1 MNEIVMPNGVPARI
15 AKAHNDPEGKGKIT
29 GLSPWKDQVVYGRG
43 VRGAA
48 TKKGVWR
55 DYYDMYKDHS
65 MVRSAVDKLS
75 QAATDVGFDF
85 VPRDSR
91 AKLRPRELK
100 KLQDFFNNQP
110 KFILELRKI
119 YIDLMIYGDGYL
131 YIVPDRRRQPFK
143 LKRLHPKTIHIK
155 AESNGDIIAYYQKD
169 PDNIM
174 DSVVHFDPH
183 EILHFKISDP
193 DNDLYGLS
201 PLESLKY
208 AVAADLY
215 AQRYNASF
223 FANSGVT
230 GTIIGIRNANPD
242 EVQRNRKWLEE
253 NYMGPEAAHK
263 PIVIE
268 GESVTIEKSVATH
281 QEMGFLEG
289 RRFIIME
296 ILAVLGVPPAKIGI
310 METANRS
317 NSKEQDKTFRTE
329 AVSSL
334 QNLVQLTLNDDFIR
348 PILGVENTIF
358 VHSEGDTRDAIEQ
371 MDYYTKGEAWGVFNV
386 NEVRAKLGMAPVE
399 GGDINGIMS
408 PTGFVP
414 LDRLTVYFQPLQ
426 PAKNAVPSADDP
438 LSGEPPPKSTVNIGT
453 GLSPRVRKAYGDSV
467 LSAQGAIIKLAL
479 STNNDSALRQAY
491 SYLVDCAD
499 LGDSRLDNAREA
511 VSKALQT
518 DDALLRL
525 GYIERAQEAVS
536 AFIMPLD
543 KMDHTKELTIHEIRA
558 QSGYDNEYP
567 YDPEHIE
574 EDSDE

>member
-1 MNEIVMPNGVPARI
+1 MTDLYLPNGMTAQEFHKARG
-15 AKAHNDPEGKGKIT
+15 DPEGKGKIA
-29 GLSPWKDQVVYGRG
+29 GLSPWKDQVIYGRG
-43 VRGAA
+43 VKGAA
-48 TKKGVWR
+48 TKKGAWR
-55 DYYDMYKDHS
+55 DYYDMYKSHS
-65 MVRSAVDKLS
+65 MVRSAIDKLA

-91 AKLRPRELK
+91 SKLRPRELK
-100 KLQDFFNNQP
+100 RLQDFFNNQP
-110 KFILELRKI
+110 KFVLELRKV
-119 YIDLMIYGDGYL
+119 YIDLMIYGDSYL
-131 YIVPDRRRQPFK
+131 YIVPNRRREPFK
-143 LKRLHPKTIHIK
+143 LKRLHPKTIHVK
-155 AESNGDIIAYYQKD
+155 AARNGEVLAYFQKD
-169 PDNIM
+169 PDNTM
-174 DSVVHFDPH
+174 DEPVEFEPH

-193 DNDLYGLS
+193 DNDIYGLS

-215 AQRYNASF
+215 AQRYNAAF

-242 EVQRNRKWLEE
+242 EIQRNRKWLEE
-253 NYMGPEAAHK
+253 NYMGPEGAHK

-329 AVSSL
+329 AVSAL

-348 PILGVENTIF
+348 PILGVQNTIF

-386 NEVRAKLGMAPVE
+386 NEIRAKLGMAPVE

-414 LDRLTVYFQPLQ
+414 LDRLTVYFEPLQ
-426 PAKNAVPSADDP
+426 PAKDAVPSKEDP
-438 LSGEPPPKSTVNIGT
+438 LSGEPVPRSTVNIGT
-453 GLSPRVRKAYGDSV
+453 GSSPRIKKTYMEGII
-467 LSAQGAIIKLAL
+467 SAQGALNKMQQAAT
-479 STNNDSALRQAY
+479 SDSALRQAY
-491 SYLVDCAD
+491 SYLVDAETLED
-499 LGDSRLDNAREA
+499 DRLDSAKNLLHR
-511 VSKALQT
+511 ALQT
-518 DDALLRL
+518 QDPYLRL
-525 GYIERAQEAVS
+525 AYIERARETVGQ
-536 AFIMPLD
+536 FIVPIE
-543 KMDHTKELTIHEIRA
+543 KMSHSQHVV
-558 QSGYDNEYP
+558 
-567 YDPEHIE
+567 
-574 EDSDE
+574 EDFTYEDDEDE